1 MAFVLGGRCNGRRSF
16 LTDYRRLVWALD
28 VIRGTKTDV
37 LHLQA
42 FIEKKIKR

>member
-1 MAFVLGGRCNGRRSF
+1 MAFGYFFCETNAARSSS
-16 LTDYRRLVWALD
+16 LLASVWALD

-42 FIEKKIKR
+42 FIEKKTRR